1 MSKYIP
7 PYNSKITG
15 KEKKIVI
22 VSHGFGTSKMA
33 NTTQLLM
40 DIWPAKGVGVIAYDF
55 PGHGDS
61 VEDDPPLTVR
71 NCVETLENVETLI
84 AEKYPEAKILYF
96 SSSFGAYITL
106 LYLTYREH
114 RGLKAFL
121 RSTAVNMPEKFQNYL
136 KQEQADF
143 HDNGYTIIDNEY
155 DQGIKVTTELI
166 SESADE
172 KNDVFKVYKPGKIT
186 VHMIHGENDEVIDFE
201 AAKQFAEQFGVP
213 ITQVEGG
220 DHRLSM
226 PGGEDKVVFAAE
238 KLFGIV

>member
-1 MSKYIP
+1 MRTSESSTPVY
-7 PYNSKITG
+7 
-15 KEKKIVI
+15 
-22 VSHGFGTSKMA
+22 GT
-33 NTTQLLM
+33 
-40 DIWPAKGVGVIAYDF
+40 P
-55 PGHGDS
+55 
-61 VEDDPPLTVR
+61 EDDPPLTVR

-143 HDNGYTIIDNEY
+143 HDKGYTIIDNEY

-166 SESADE
+166 SKSAT
-172 KNDVFKVYKPGKIT
+172 KKRNKLNI
-186 VHMIHGENDEVIDFE
+186 ICRL
-201 AAKQFAEQFGVP
+201 AE
-213 ITQVEGG
+213 
-220 DHRLSM
+220 
-226 PGGEDKVVFAAE
+226 
-238 KLFGIV
+238 